1 MAGSLCT
8 SKNELLPLLQL
19 LRLECAAGSRNFRH
33 GAFFP
38 ARFYVRDEQLRRVL
52 QPYFAKTPQ
61 SSSAIVF
68 PRYPDTRSFMKG
80 ITLTKSTP
88 GIPVPVLAGFAV
100 LCWAIA
106 LLVSLT
112 PMWKQVE
119 LRLLDSMMVASAPNK
134 SAFPITV
141 VGIDE
146 ASFSELGLQWPWP
159 RRLHAEL
166 VDRLAAAGAAIIVFD
181 IVFAEP
187 SNKEDDKRFADSI
200 RRAGNVVLAADRVYR
215 ESSSVR
221 QWLRLDPLKSF
232 TDAGAQVGLATVALD
247 PDLVIRQIPE
257 SGDALWRTVVVRLN
271 REHPEIMPNLG
282 SSSGSLIRYVGG
294 DHTFPYVSY
303 HEVVKPTGSI
313 PADFFKDQV
322 VIIGRDIKASPD
334 VESAQADLFATPFLA
349 STGWLT
355 PGAEVHANII
365 ETTLANNSITR
376 LSGAAMA
383 ALLALVAAACATVMR
398 RWRPLWDMLGGV
410 VIATVIAAAVWG
422 VFLKWNLWV
431 LAGSSLAIIPLMY
444 VSLGGWSY
452 VTEQLRRK
460 EITRVFSLYVT
471 PQVVN
476 YLIAHPE
483 RINLGGERR
492 KITLLFTDL
501 AGFTTFSEALS
512 PEQVTYVLNRHFTD
526 MTDILLEHQGTLV
539 QFIGDAIMAF
549 WGAPLDDD
557 DQAYHAVATAIAMQ
571 KAMAVL
577 REELAKE
584 NLPQIRMRI
593 GIHSGSAVVGNLGS
607 AKRFGYTAVGDDV
620 NLAARLEGINKLY
633 GTGIML
639 SSDTARQVRERIA
652 LRPVD
657 RVIVKGKSQAVE
669 VFTPCENPMV
679 VEFTEQA
686 IRLFRS
692 QDWDAAEACL
702 QELLAIEPKD
712 GIAELYLKRIAAFRI
727 APPPA
732 KWDGAMEL
740 EKL

>member
-1 MAGSLCT
+1 MKGTTL
-8 SKNELLPLLQL
+8 
-19 LRLECAAGSRNFRH
+19 
-33 GAFFP
+33 
-38 ARFYVRDEQLRRVL
+38 
-52 QPYFAKTPQ
+52 
-61 SSSAIVF
+61 
-68 PRYPDTRSFMKG
+68 TRSTPIVPALILG
-80 ITLTKSTP
+80 I
-88 GIPVPVLAGFAV
+88 FAV
-100 LCWAIA
+100 LCWVFV

-112 PMWKQVE
+112 PAWKQVE
-119 LRLLDSMMVASAPNK
+119 FRLLDSMMVASAPNK

-146 ASFSELGLQWPWP
+146 TSFAELKLQWPWP

-187 SNKEDDKRFADSI
+187 SNKEDDQHFADSI

-215 ESSSVR
+215 ESSGVR
-221 QWLRLDPLKSF
+221 QWQRLDPYPTF
-232 TDAGAQVGLATVALD
+232 TEAGAQVGLATVALD
-247 PDLVIRQIPE
+247 ADLVIRQIPV
-257 SGDALWRTVVVRLN
+257 SGDALWRTVIVRLTQQY
-271 REHPEIMPNLG
+271 PEITPNLG
-282 SSSGSLIRYVGG
+282 ISPGSLIRYAGG

-303 HEVVKPTGSI
+303 HEIVKPTGSI

-349 STGWLT
+349 STGWLM

-365 ETTLANNSITR
+365 ETVLGNNSITR
-376 LSGAAMA
+376 LSGGAMA
-383 ALLALVAAACATVMR
+383 ALLALVAAACAITMR
-398 RWRPLWDMLGGV
+398 RWRPLWGALGC
-410 VIATVIAAAVWG
+410 AAIAALIAAGVWG

-431 LAGSSLAIIPLMY
+431 PAGSSLAIIPLMY

-452 VTEQLRRK
+452 VTEQMRRK

-471 PQVVN
+471 PQVVD

-492 KITLLFTDL
+492 NITLLFTDL

-512 PEQVTYVLNRHFTD
+512 PERVTYLLNRHFTG
-526 MTDILLEHQGTLV
+526 MTDILLEHEGTLV

-571 KAMAVL
+571 KAMAEL

-584 NLPQIRMRI
+584 DLPQIRMRI

-633 GTGIML
+633 GTGIMM
-639 SSDTARQVRERIA
+639 SSDTARQVEGRIA

-669 VFTPCENPMV
+669 VFTPCENV
-679 VEFTEQA
+679 KVTELTEQA
-686 IRLFRS
+686 IHLFRS
-692 QDWDAAEACL
+692 QEWDAAETCL
-702 QELLAIEPKD
+702 RELLAIDPKD
-712 GIAELYLKRIAAFRI
+712 GIASLYLKRIAAFRI
-727 APPPA
+727 TPPPA
-732 KWDGAMEL
+732 NWDGAMEL

>member
-1 MAGSLCT
+1 MHGG
-8 SKNELLPLLQL
+8 LPRGAL
-19 LRLECAAGSRNFRH
+19 FRKDSMFEFCYRILIALS
-33 GAFFP
+33 GNQI
-38 ARFYVRDEQLRRVL
+38 E
-52 QPYFAKTPQ
+52 
-61 SSSAIVF
+61 
-68 PRYPDTRSFMKG
+68 SFMKD
-80 ITLTKSTP
+80 IKLTKNTP
-88 GIPVPVLAGFAV
+88 GIPVMVLGVFAA

-106 LLVSLT
+106 ILVSLT
-112 PMWKQVE
+112 PAWKRVE

-134 SAFPITV
+134 SVFPITV

-166 VDRLAAAGAAIIVFD
+166 VDRLASAGAAIIVFD

-200 RRAGNVVLAADRVYR
+200 RRAGNVVLAADRVYK

-221 QWLRLDPLKSF
+221 QWLRLDPLKLF

-247 PDLVIRQIPE
+247 SDLVIRQIPE
-257 SGDALWRTVVVRLN
+257 SGDALWRSVVVRLI
-271 REHPEIMPNLG
+271 REHPEITPNLG
-282 SSSGSLIRYVGG
+282 SSPGSLIRYAGG

-303 HEVVKPTGSI
+303 HEIVKPTGSI

-322 VIIGRDIKASPD
+322 VIIGRDVKASPD

-365 ETTLANNSITR
+365 ETALGRNAISR
-376 LSGAAMA
+376 LPGGVVV
-383 ALLALVAAACATVMR
+383 ALLALVAAASAVAMR
-398 RWRPLWDMLGGV
+398 RWRPLWGMLGGV
-410 VIATVIAAAVWG
+410 AIAAVIAAAVWG

-431 LAGSSLAIIPLMY
+431 PAGSSLAIIPLMY

-452 VTEQLRRK
+452 VTEQMRRK

-492 KITLLFTDL
+492 ELTLMFTDL
-501 AGFTTFSEALS
+501 AGFTTFSEELS
-512 PEQVTYVLNRHFTD
+512 PERVTHLLNRHFTS
-526 MTDILLEHQGTLV
+526 MTDVVLEHGGTVV

-557 DQAYHAVATAIAMQ
+557 DKAYRAVSAAIAMQ

-577 REELAKE
+577 REDFAKE
-584 NLPQIRMRI
+584 GLPPIRMRI

-633 GTGIML
+633 GTNIMV
-639 SSDTARQVRERIA
+639 SSDTAQQINGRIA

-669 VFTPCENPMV
+669 VFTPCENPKI
-679 VEFTEQA
+679 VELTEQA
-686 IRLFRS
+686 IRLFRN
-692 QDWDAAEACL
+692 QEWDAAESHL
-702 QELLAIEPKD
+702 RELLAIAPED
-712 GIAELYLKRIAAFRI
+712 GIAGLYLKRIAAFR
-727 APPPA
+727 ADPPPA
-732 KWDGAMEL
+732 NWDGAMEL

>member
-1 MAGSLCT
+1 MKGTTL
-8 SKNELLPLLQL
+8 
-19 LRLECAAGSRNFRH
+19 
-33 GAFFP
+33 
-38 ARFYVRDEQLRRVL
+38 
-52 QPYFAKTPQ
+52 
-61 SSSAIVF
+61 
-68 PRYPDTRSFMKG
+68 TRS
-80 ITLTKSTP
+80 TP
-88 GIPVPVLAGFAV
+88 SAPALILGMFAA
-100 LCWAIA
+100 LCWVFV

-112 PMWKQVE
+112 PAWKQIE
-119 LRLLDSMMVASAPNK
+119 FRLLDSMMVASASNK

-141 VGIDE
+141 AGIDE
-146 ASFSELGLQWPWP
+146 ASFAELKLQWPWP

-166 VDRLAAAGAAIIVFD
+166 IDRLAAAGAAIIVFD
-181 IVFAEP
+181 VVFAEP
-187 SNKEDDKRFADSI
+187 SNKEDDEYFADSI

-215 ESSSVR
+215 ESSGVR
-221 QWLRLDPLKSF
+221 QWQRLDPYPAF
-232 TDAGAQVGLATVALD
+232 TEAGAQVGLATVALD
-247 PDLVIRQIPE
+247 ADLVIRQIPV
-257 SGDALWRTVVVRLN
+257 SGDALWRTVIARLTQQY
-271 REHPEIMPNLG
+271 PEITPSLG
-282 SSSGSLIRYVGG
+282 ISPGSLIRYAGG
-294 DHTFPYVSY
+294 DHTFPYISY
-303 HEVVKPTGSI
+303 HEIVKPTGSI
-313 PADFFKDQV
+313 PADFFKGQV
-322 VIIGRDIKASPD
+322 VIVGRDIKASPD

-349 STGWLT
+349 STGWLM

-365 ETTLANNSITR
+365 ETVLGNNSITR
-376 LSGAAMA
+376 LSGGTMA
-383 ALLALVAAACATVMR
+383 ALLALAAAACAITMR
-398 RWRPLWDMLGGV
+398 RWRPLLGALGC
-410 VIATVIAAAVWG
+410 AAIAAVIVAAMWG

-431 LAGSSLAIIPLMY
+431 PAGSSLAIIPLMY

-452 VTEQLRRK
+452 VTEQMRRK

-512 PEQVTYVLNRHFTD
+512 PERVTYLLNRHFTE
-526 MTDILLEHQGTLV
+526 MTDILLEHEGTLV

-557 DQAYHAVATAIAMQ
+557 DQAYHAVATAVAMQ
-571 KAMAVL
+571 KAMAEL

-584 NLPQIRMRI
+584 DLPQIWMRI

-633 GTGIML
+633 GTGIMM
-639 SSDTARQVRERIA
+639 SSDTARQVEGRIA

-669 VFTPCENPMV
+669 VFTPCENV
-679 VEFTEQA
+679 KVAELTEQA
-686 IRLFRS
+686 IHLFRS
-692 QDWDAAEACL
+692 QKWDAAETCL
-702 QELLAIEPKD
+702 RELLAIDPKD
-712 GIAELYLKRIAAFRI
+712 GIASLYLKRIAAFRI
-727 APPPA
+727 TPPPVN
-732 KWDGAMEL
+732 WDGAMEL

>member
-1 MAGSLCT
+1 
-8 SKNELLPLLQL
+8 
-19 LRLECAAGSRNFRH
+19 
-33 GAFFP
+33 
-38 ARFYVRDEQLRRVL
+38 
-52 QPYFAKTPQ
+52 
-61 SSSAIVF
+61 
-68 PRYPDTRSFMKG
+68 MKSV
-80 ITLTKSTP
+80 TLTKSTP
-88 GIPVPVLAGFAV
+88 GVPASILAMFAA
-100 LCWAIA
+100 LCWVFA

-112 PMWKQVE
+112 PAWKQAE
-119 LRLLDSMMVASAPNK
+119 LKLLDSMMVASAPNK

-141 VGIDE
+141 IGIDE
-146 ASFSELGLQWPWP
+146 ASFAELGLQWPWP
-159 RRLHAEL
+159 RSLHAEL

-221 QWLRLDPLKSF
+221 QWLRLAPYPPF

-247 PDLVIRQIPE
+247 ADLVIRQIPG
-257 SGDALWRTVVVRLN
+257 SGDALWRTVMASLVRQ
-271 REHPEIMPNLG
+271 HPEITPNPDILP
-282 SSSGSLIRYVGG
+282 GSLIRYAGG

-303 HEVVKPTGSI
+303 HEIVKPTGSI

-322 VIIGRDIKASPD
+322 VVVGRDVKAAPD

-349 STGWLT
+349 STGWLM

-365 ETTLANNSITR
+365 ETVLGGNPVTRPNS
-376 LSGAAMA
+376 SAMA
-383 ALLALVAAACATVMR
+383 AWLAFIAALSAIAMR
-398 RWRPLWDMLGGV
+398 RWRPLWGAL
-410 VIATVIAAAVWG
+410 ACAAIAAMIAAVVWAA
-422 VFLKWNLWV
+422 FLKWNLWV
-431 LAGSSLAIIPLMY
+431 PAGSSLAVIPLIY
-444 VSLGGWSY
+444 ISLGGWSY
-452 VTEQLRRK
+452 VTEQMRRK

-471 PQVVN
+471 PQVVD

-492 KITLLFTDL
+492 DITLLFTDL

-512 PEQVTYVLNRHFTD
+512 PEQVTQLLNRHFTE
-526 MTDILLEHQGTLV
+526 MTDILLEHRGTLV

-571 KAMAVL
+571 KAMAAL

-593 GIHSGSAVVGNLGS
+593 GIHGGSAVVGNLGS

-639 SSDTARQVRERIA
+639 SGDTARQVEGRIK

-669 VFTPCENPMV
+669 VFTPCENTKV
-679 VEFTEQA
+679 AELTEQA
-686 IRLFRS
+686 IRLFRARE
-692 QDWDAAEACL
+692 WDAAEACL
-702 QELLAIEPKD
+702 QELLAIDQKD
-712 GIAELYLKRIAAFRI
+712 GVAGLYLKRIAAFRI
-727 APPPA
+727 TPPPED
-732 KWDGAMEL
+732 WDGATEL

>member
-1 MAGSLCT
+1 MKGTTL
-8 SKNELLPLLQL
+8 
-19 LRLECAAGSRNFRH
+19 
-33 GAFFP
+33 
-38 ARFYVRDEQLRRVL
+38 
-52 QPYFAKTPQ
+52 
-61 SSSAIVF
+61 
-68 PRYPDTRSFMKG
+68 TRSTPIVPALILG
-80 ITLTKSTP
+80 I
-88 GIPVPVLAGFAV
+88 FAV
-100 LCWAIA
+100 LCWVFV

-112 PMWKQVE
+112 PAWKQVE
-119 LRLLDSMMVASAPNK
+119 FRLLDSMMVASAPNK
-134 SAFPITV
+134 SAFPITL

-146 ASFSELGLQWPWP
+146 TSFAELKLQWPWP

-187 SNKEDDKRFADSI
+187 SNKEDDQHLADSI

-215 ESSSVR
+215 ESSGVR
-221 QWLRLDPLKSF
+221 QWQRLDPYPAF
-232 TDAGAQVGLATVALD
+232 TETGAQVGLATVALD
-247 PDLVIRQIPE
+247 ADLVIRQIPV
-257 SGDALWRTVVVRLN
+257 SGDVLWRTVIARLTQQY
-271 REHPEIMPNLG
+271 PEITPNLDI
-282 SSSGSLIRYVGG
+282 SPGSLIRYAGG

-303 HEVVKPTGSI
+303 HEIVKPTGSI

-349 STGWLT
+349 STGWLM

-365 ETTLANNSITR
+365 ETVLGNNSITR
-376 LSGAAMA
+376 LSGGAMA
-383 ALLALVAAACATVMR
+383 ALLALVAAACAITMR
-398 RWRPLWDMLGGV
+398 RWRPLWGALGC
-410 VIATVIAAAVWG
+410 AAIAALIAAGVWG

-431 LAGSSLAIIPLMY
+431 PAGSSLAIIPLMY

-452 VTEQLRRK
+452 VTEQMRRK

-471 PQVVN
+471 PQVVD

-492 KITLLFTDL
+492 DITLMFTDL

-512 PEQVTYVLNRHFTD
+512 PERVTYLLNRHFTG

-571 KAMAVL
+571 KAMAEL

-584 NLPQIRMRI
+584 DLPQIRMRI

-633 GTGIML
+633 GTGIMM
-639 SSDTARQVRERIA
+639 SSDTARQVEGRIA

-669 VFTPCENPMV
+669 VFTPCENV
-679 VEFTEQA
+679 KVTELTEQA
-686 IRLFRS
+686 IHLFRS
-692 QDWDAAEACL
+692 QEWDAAETCL
-702 QELLAIEPKD
+702 RELLAIDPKD
-712 GIAELYLKRIAAFRI
+712 GIASLYLKRIAAFRI
-727 APPPA
+727 TPPPA
-732 KWDGAMEL
+732 NWDGAMEL

>member
-1 MAGSLCT
+1 MP
-8 SKNELLPLLQL
+8 LP
-19 LRLECAAGSRNFRH
+19 
-33 GAFFP
+33 
-38 ARFYVRDEQLRRVL
+38 QLRRVL
-52 QPYFAKTPQ
+52 RPYFAKTPQ

-119 LRLLDSMMVASAPNK
+119 LRLFDSMMVASAPNK

-146 ASFSELGLQWPWP
+146 TSFSELGLQWPWP

-187 SNKEDDKRFADSI
+187 SNKEDDQLFSDAI
-200 RRAGNVVLAADRVYR
+200 YRAGNVVLAADRVYR

-257 SGDALWRTVVVRLN
+257 SGDALWRAVVVRLN
-271 REHPEIMPNLG
+271 REHPEITPNL
-282 SSSGSLIRYVGG
+282 SISPGSLIRYAGG

-303 HEVVKPTGSI
+303 HEIVKPTGSI

-349 STGWLT
+349 STGWFT

-365 ETTLANNSITR
+365 ETTLANNGITR
-376 LSGAAMA
+376 LSGGVMA
-383 ALLALVAAACATVMR
+383 ALLALVAAACAIVMR
-398 RWRPLWDMLGGV
+398 RWRPFWSALFGV
-410 VIATVIAAAVWG
+410 AIAGVIGAAVWG
-422 VFLKWNLWV
+422 MFLKWNLWV
-431 LAGSSLAIIPLMY
+431 PAGSSFTIIPLMY

-452 VTEQLRRK
+452 VTEQMRRK

-639 SSDTARQVRERIA
+639 SSDTARQVKERIA

-679 VEFTEQA
+679 VELTEQA

-692 QDWDAAEACL
+692 QDWDAAETCL
-702 QELLAIEPKD
+702 RELLAIEPKD
-712 GIAELYLKRIAAFRI
+712 GIAELYLKRIAVFRI

>member
-1 MAGSLCT
+1 
-8 SKNELLPLLQL
+8 
-19 LRLECAAGSRNFRH
+19 
-33 GAFFP
+33 
-38 ARFYVRDEQLRRVL
+38 
-52 QPYFAKTPQ
+52 
-61 SSSAIVF
+61 
-68 PRYPDTRSFMKG
+68 MKG
-80 ITLTKSTP
+80 ITLAKQTP
-88 GIPVPVLAGFAV
+88 GVPALVLVALAA

-106 LLVSLT
+106 VLVSMT
-112 PMWKQVE
+112 PAWKQVE
-119 LRLLDSMMVASAPNK
+119 LRLLDGMMVASAPNK
-134 SAFPITV
+134 SSFPITV

-166 VDRLAAAGAAIIVFD
+166 IDRLAAAGASIIVFD

-215 ESSSVR
+215 ESASIR
-221 QWLRLDPLKSF
+221 QWLRLDPLKAF

-247 PDLVIRQIPE
+247 SDLVIRQIPE
-257 SGDALWRTVVVRLN
+257 SGDALWRAVVIRLI
-271 REHPEIMPNLG
+271 REHPEITPNLG
-282 SSSGSLIRYVGG
+282 ISPGSLIRYAGG

-303 HEVVKPTGSI
+303 HEIVKPTGSI

-365 ETTLANNSITR
+365 ETMLGKSAITR
-376 LSGAAMA
+376 PPAAA
-383 ALLALVAAACATVMR
+383 IAVLLALVAAASAFAMR
-398 RWRPLWDMLGGV
+398 RWRPLWSALGGV
-410 VIATVIAAAVWG
+410 AIAAMVAAMVWG
-422 VFLKWNLWV
+422 LFLKWNLWV
-431 LAGSSLAIIPLMY
+431 PAGSSFAIIPLMY
-444 VSLGGWSY
+444 VSFGGWSY
-452 VTEQLRRK
+452 VAEQMRRK

-492 KITLLFTDL
+492 RITLLFTDL
-501 AGFTTFSEALS
+501 AGFTTFSEVLS
-512 PEQVTYVLNRHFTD
+512 PERVTQLLNRHFTS
-526 MTDILLEHQGTLV
+526 MTDIVLEHEGTVV

-571 KAMAVL
+571 EAMAEL
-577 REELAKE
+577 RKSFARE
-584 NLPQIRMRI
+584 NLPQIHMRI

-633 GTGIML
+633 GTGIMM
-639 SSDTARQVRERIA
+639 SGDTAQQVRDRIA

-657 RVIVKGKSQAVE
+657 KVIVKGKSHAVE
-669 VFTPCENPMV
+669 VFTPCKNLTVAEL
-679 VEFTEQA
+679 TEQA
-686 IRLFRS
+686 IRLFRN
-692 QDWDAAEACL
+692 QEWDMAEIRFR
-702 QELLAIEPKD
+702 ELLAIAPED
-712 GIAELYLKRIAAFRI
+712 SIANLYLKRIAAFRI

-732 KWDGAMEL
+732 NWDGAMEL

>member
-1 MAGSLCT
+1 MS
-8 SKNELLPLLQL
+8 
-19 LRLECAAGSRNFRH
+19 
-33 GAFFP
+33 
-38 ARFYVRDEQLRRVL
+38 D
-52 QPYFAKTPQ
+52 
-61 SSSAIVF
+61 
-68 PRYPDTRSFMKG
+68 
-80 ITLTKSTP
+80 ITLTRSTP
-88 GIPVPVLAGFAV
+88 SIPALVLGVFAA
-100 LCWAIA
+100 LCWMFA
-106 LLVSLT
+106 LLMSLT
-112 PMWKQVE
+112 TAWKQVE
-119 LRLLDSMMVASAPNK
+119 FRLLDSMMVASAPNK

-146 ASFSELGLQWPWP
+146 ASFAELKLQWPWP

-166 VDRLAAAGAAIIVFD
+166 IDRLAAAGAAIIVFD
-181 IVFAEP
+181 VVFAEP
-187 SNKEDDKRFADSI
+187 SNKEDDEYFAGSI
-200 RRAGNVVLAADRVYR
+200 QRAGNVVLAADRVYR
-215 ESSSVR
+215 ESSGVR
-221 QWLRLDPLKSF
+221 QWQRLDPHPAF
-232 TDAGAQVGLATVALD
+232 TEAGAQVGLATVALD
-247 PDLVIRQIPE
+247 ADLVIRQIPG
-257 SGDALWRTVVVRLN
+257 SGDALWRTVIVRLTQQY
-271 REHPEIMPNLG
+271 PEITQSLNISP
-282 SSSGSLIRYVGG
+282 GSLIRYAGG

-303 HEVVKPTGSI
+303 HEIVKPTGSI

-349 STGWLT
+349 STGWLM

-365 ETTLANNSITR
+365 ETALANNGITR
-376 LSGAAMA
+376 LSSGVMA
-383 ALLALVAAACATVMR
+383 ALLALVAAACAITMR
-398 RWRPLWDMLGGV
+398 RWRPLWGALGCAA
-410 VIATVIAAAVWG
+410 IAALIAAAVWG

-431 LAGSSLAIIPLMY
+431 PAGSSLAIIPLMY

-452 VTEQLRRK
+452 VTEQMRRK

-512 PEQVTYVLNRHFTD
+512 PERVTYLLNRHFTG
-526 MTDILLEHQGTLV
+526 MTDILLEHEGTLV

-571 KAMAVL
+571 KAMAEL

-633 GTGIML
+633 GTGIMM
-639 SSDTARQVRERIA
+639 SSDTARQVEGRIA

-669 VFTPCENPMV
+669 VFTPCENV
-679 VEFTEQA
+679 KVAELTKQA
-686 IRLFRS
+686 IHLFRS
-692 QDWDAAEACL
+692 QEWDAAEACL
-702 QELLAIEPKD
+702 RELLAIDPKD
-712 GIAELYLKRIAAFRI
+712 GIASLYLKRIAAFRI
-727 APPPA
+727 TPPPLN
-732 KWDGAMEL
+732 WDGAMEL